1 MTKLLKIQPY
11 GEQLLLLYNDGTRQL
26 AYPMSDGLWTMK
38 PTLGTGGG
46 GDGGT
51 GTPPGGPY
59 SVIYPTAT
67 HSVSDSYQDH
77 VDRGSV
83 NPGTDYTAP
92 YGSDVWAVSAGVVT
106 DADDSYG
113 GSGGKTIHIDHDD
126 GNGSDYLHNSV
137 IRCSVGQHVN
147 QGDLIASSGASGY
160 GDLHYYGAHC
170 HISYRTTQGHA
181 YTNFQNIDFDALVKS
196 VVGP

>member
-1 MTKLLKIQPY
+1 MATITKLQQY
-11 GEQLLLLYNDGTRQL
+11 GDQIAVLFDDGSKLL
-26 AYPMSDGLWTMK
+26 AYPTVGGLWVIK
-38 PTLGTGGG
+38 GGSGGG
-46 GDGGT
+46 SVPGGG

-59 SVIYPTAT
+59 SVIYPTDT
-67 HSVSDSYQDH
+67 HNVSDSFQDH

-92 YGSDVWAVSAGVVT
+92 YGSNVWAVSDGVVT
-106 DADDSYG
+106 DADSSYG
-113 GSGGKTIHIDHDD
+113 GSGGMTVHIDHND

-137 IRCSVGQHVN
+137 IRCSVGQVVK
-147 QGDLIASSGASGY
+147 QGDLIASSGASGN
-160 GDLHYYGAHC
+160 GDLNFYGAHC

-181 YTNFQNIDFDALVKS
+181 YTNFENIDFDVLVKS